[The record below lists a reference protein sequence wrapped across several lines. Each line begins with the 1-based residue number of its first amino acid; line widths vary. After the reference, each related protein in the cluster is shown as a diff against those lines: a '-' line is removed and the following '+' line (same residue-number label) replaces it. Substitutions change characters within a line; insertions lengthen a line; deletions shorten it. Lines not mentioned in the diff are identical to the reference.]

1 MGRTFKKAIIARAL
15 DGELTHHVGDPP
27 SGTKPGDTPNH
38 RNGTGGQTV
47 LTDTGRSALT
57 CRAIVTAHSSRGWRR
72 SMNGEVTAW
81 QRRPLAP
88 MDPVVF
94 LDALRV
100 KTRDEATVRST
111 AVYLAVAVFPDGTRD
126 ILGIWM
132 EQTDARSAG

>member
-1 MGRTFKKAIIARAL
+1 
-15 DGELTHHVGDPP
+15 
-27 SGTKPGDTPNH
+27 
-38 RNGTGGQTV
+38 
-47 LTDTGRSALT
+47 
-57 CRAIVTAHSSRGWRR
+57 
-72 SMNGEVTAW
+72 MNGEVTAW

-126 ILGIWM
+126 TVERSPWG
-132 EQTDARSAG
+132 ARFPESWRRGGAPGRP